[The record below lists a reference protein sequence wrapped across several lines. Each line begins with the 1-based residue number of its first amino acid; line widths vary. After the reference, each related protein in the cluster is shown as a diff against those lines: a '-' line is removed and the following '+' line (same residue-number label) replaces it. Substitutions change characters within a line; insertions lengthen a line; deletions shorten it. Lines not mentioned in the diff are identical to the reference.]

1 MELLKQKI
9 MSEGKVSAGD
19 VLKVGHFLNHQM
31 DVDFLCEVGKE
42 FYSKFAD
49 CGVNKILTIES
60 SGIGISCLTAQFFH
74 CPVVFAKKSKSLNL
88 SKSLWSSRVHSFTHN
103 TDHDV
108 VVSKFCL
115 GENDR
120 VLIIDDFLANGSAL
134 NALIDICR
142 QSGATIIGA
151 GIVIEKVYQG
161 GGNAVRAQGV
171 RVESLAR
178 IRSMGDSIETLEFED

>member
-9 MSEGKVSAGD
+9 LSEGKVSAGD

-74 CPVVFAKKSKSLNL
+74 CPVVFAKKTGASNL
-88 SKSLWSSRVHSFTHN
+88 SNRLWSSRVHSFTHN

-108 VVSKFCL
+108 VVSREFL
-115 GENDR
+115 GGGDR
-120 VLIIDDFLANGSAL
+120 VLLIDDFLANGSAL
-134 NALIDICR
+134 NALLDICR
-142 QSGATIIGA
+142 QAGATVVGA

-178 IRSMGDSIETLEFED
+178 ILSMGDSIDTIVFDD

>member
-9 MSEGKVSAGD
+9 LSEGKVSAGD
-19 VLKVGHFLNHQM
+19 VLKVGRFLNHQM

-42 FYSKFAD
+42 FYNKFAD

-60 SGIGISCLTAQFFH
+60 SGIGVSCLTAQFFH
-74 CPVVFAKKSKSLNL
+74 CPVVFAKKTGASNL
-88 SKSLWSSRVHSFTHN
+88 SSRRWSSRVHSFTHN

-108 VVSKFCL
+108 VVSREFL
-115 GENDR
+115 GEGDR
-120 VLIIDDFLANGSAL
+120 VLLIDDFLANGSAL
-134 NALIDICR
+134 NALLEICR
-142 QSGATIIGA
+142 QAGAEVVGA

-161 GGNAVRAQGV
+161 GGKAVRAQGV

-178 IRSMGDSIETLEFED
+178 ILSMGDSIDTIVFDD